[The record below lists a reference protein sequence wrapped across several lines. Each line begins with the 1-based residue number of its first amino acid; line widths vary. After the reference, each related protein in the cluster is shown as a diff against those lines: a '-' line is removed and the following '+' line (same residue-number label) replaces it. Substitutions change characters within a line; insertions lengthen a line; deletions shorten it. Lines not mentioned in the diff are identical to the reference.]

1 MIWHQRKYL
10 LSLFL
15 TLIRPLFE
23 FLNLLGNLMFLL
35 PDNGLKREVL
45 KYSSSI
51 DSITHPNPSLIQL
64 SILYKIS
71 WIDLLELI
79 NVLLVELK

>member
-1 MIWHQRKYL
+1 MILHQGKYL

-15 TLIRPLFE
+15 TLIRPFFE

-45 KYSSSI
+45 SI
-51 DSITHPNPSLIQL
+51 IRSNIHPLLIQ
-64 SILYKIS
+64 SPIQILH
-71 WIDLLELI
+71 
-79 NVLLVELK
+79 